1 MVTLDY
7 ISQLPKNIR
16 EEIHACMTQ
25 RSLESGDSIYQ
36 QNEESDAL
44 YQVISGEIR
53 IFNVSREG
61 REVLYVT
68 YHKGD
73 TFGEIG
79 VLDQGVRPHNA
90 VANGPTVLSVLQ
102 KKDFNDLRQQH
113 PEINEQ
119 LILMLCQRL
128 RLVFGFFEGSA
139 LLPLPSRLAQRLV
152 NLRIEQE
159 KKHQKNDNTEI
170 HLSQSDLAN
179 MMGASRQAISKVLKS
194 WEDQKLIK
202 LDYGKTTILN
212 LKQIRKIA
220 SEL

>member
-1 MVTLDY
+1 MMVTLDY
-7 ISQLPKNIR
+7 ISQLPKDVREKIR
-16 EEIHACMTQ
+16 ACMTQ
-25 RSLESGDSIYQ
+25 RSWENGDSIYQ

-44 YQVISGEIR
+44 YQVVSGEIR
-53 IFNVSREG
+53 ILNISREG

-79 VLDQGVRPHNA
+79 ILDQGLRPHTA
-90 VANGPTVLSVLQ
+90 VASGPTVLSVLR
-102 KKDFNDLRQQH
+102 KKEFNDLRQQH

-119 LILMLCQRL
+119 LIMMLCQRL

-139 LLPLPSRLAQRLV
+139 LLPLPNQLAQRLV
-152 NLRIEQE
+152 NLSTELE
-159 KKHQKNDNTEI
+159 KKHHNKNNIEI
-170 HLSQSDLAN
+170 HLSQNDLAN
-179 MMGASRQAISKVLKS
+179 MMGASRQATSKILKS

-220 SEL
+220 EL

>member
-7 ISQLPKNIR
+7 ISRLPKNVR
-16 EEIHACMTQ
+16 EKIQACMTQ

-36 QNEESDAL
+36 QNQESDAL
-44 YQVISGEIR
+44 YQVVSGEIR
-53 IFNVSREG
+53 ILNVSRDG

-90 VANGPTVLSVLQ
+90 VASGPTVLSVLQ

-119 LILMLCQRL
+119 LIMMLCQRL

-139 LLPLPSRLAQRLV
+139 LLPLPNRLAKRVVELS
-152 NLRIEQE
+152 
-159 KKHQKNDNTEI
+159 TEFDGSI
-170 HLSQSDLAN
+170 PS
-179 MMGASRQAISKVLKS
+179 G
-194 WEDQKLIK
+194 
-202 LDYGKTTILN
+202 G
-212 LKQIRKIA
+212 
-220 SEL
+220 

>member
-7 ISQLPKNIR
+7 ISQLPIDVR
-16 EEIHACMTQ
+16 EKIQACMTL
-25 RSLESGDSIYQ
+25 RSLENGDSIYQ

-44 YQVISGEIR
+44 YQVVSGEVR
-53 IFNVSREG
+53 ILNVSREG

-90 VANGPTVLSVLQ
+90 VASGPTVLSVLQ
-102 KKDFNDLRQQH
+102 KKEFNYLRQQY

-119 LILMLCQRL
+119 LIMMLCQRL
-128 RLVFGFFEGSA
+128 RLLFGFFEGSA
-139 LLPLPSRLAQRLV
+139 LLPLPNRLAQRVVALS
-152 NLRIEQE
+152 IELEDQ
-159 KKHQKNDNTEI
+159 HHIGTNPEI
-170 HLSQSDLAN
+170 HLSQNDLAN
-179 MMGASRQAISKVLKS
+179 MMGSSRQAISKVLKS
-194 WEDQKLIK
+194 WEDQGLIK

-212 LKQIRKIA
+212 LNEIKKIA
-220 SEL
+220 NEL

>member
-7 ISQLPKNIR
+7 ISRLPKNVR
-16 EEIHACMTQ
+16 EKIQACMTQ

-36 QNEESDAL
+36 QNQESDAL
-44 YQVISGEIR
+44 YQVVSGEIR
-53 IFNVSREG
+53 ILNVSRDG

-90 VANGPTVLSVLQ
+90 VASGPTVLSVLQ

-119 LILMLCQRL
+119 LIMMLCQRL

-139 LLPLPSRLAQRLV
+139 LLPLPNRLAKRVVELSTE
-152 NLRIEQE
+152 LED
-159 KKHQKNDNTEI
+159 KHHNDTNPEI
-170 HLSQSDLAN
+170 HLSQNDLAN
-179 MMGASRQAISKVLKS
+179 MMGASRQAVSKVLKS
-194 WEDQKLIK
+194 WEELGLIK
-202 LDYGKTTILN
+202 LDYGKTTIIDLN
-212 LKQIRKIA
+212 EITKVA
-220 SEL
+220 NEL